1 MKRLSLILK
10 GAVQPW
16 IRSSAVST
24 VGFRLIPA
32 LGAILTASL
41 ITGAASPV
49 LISEFMALNN
59 FTLADED
66 GSYSDW
72 IEVYNSS
79 TNTVNLAGNVQYSQA
94 SREGPDRK
102 NQDCGKTVSPQDN
115 SQVG

>member
-1 MKRLSLILK
+1 MDTDKDLEC
-10 GAVQPW
+10 G
-16 IRSSAVST
+16 RSSAVST

-66 GSYSDW
+66 GSYTDW
-72 IEVYNSS
+72 IEVYN
-79 TNTVNLAGNVQYSQA
+79 
-94 SREGPDRK
+94 
-102 NQDCGKTVSPQDN
+102 
-115 SQVG
+115 